1 MTQAEINTA
10 PTTELSGRLA
20 LVEYSTIARQA
31 AEAGAIKV
39 ELVKRLEAHV
49 ARRNALK
56 AALA

>member
-1 MTQAEINTA
+1 MTQSEINAA
-10 PTTELSGRLA
+10 PTAELNSRLA

-39 ELVKRLEAHV
+39 ELVKRLEAHIS
-49 ARRNALK
+49 RRNALK